1 MAFKKIL
8 DEKKISQQDMIERLR
23 KEFVISNVMLLFKE
37 GKDK

>member
-8 DEKKISQQDMIERLR
+8 DEKKISQQDMIERLI